1 MFKAEVCRNLPK
13 TNLLYSITD
22 FSTTHTF
29 TKTIILKAI
38 IKI

>member
-1 MFKAEVCRNLPK
+1 MFKAEVRRNLPK

-22 FSTTHTF
+22 FSTHTF